1 MALCRNEEVQVPLE
15 MMVGII
21 LSPIALIVVLRWNRI
36 FPKPDPGPKLQGTV
50 FGRLDPNTGQVTELN
65 RDQIRNL

>member
-1 MALCRNEEVQVPLE
+1 MPTE

-36 FPKPDPGPKLQGTV
+36 FPRPDPNPKLQGSIY
-50 FGRLDPNTGQVTELN
+50 GNLDSETGQVTELD
-65 RDQIRNL
+65 RGQIRNL